1 MSGKMN
7 RIITFRGLKYDVWKY
22 GNLSVVGDCTF
33 IDNGIGNREIVEPE
47 TVGQYIGKKDKND
60 KFIFEGDI
68 LSGAWKTL
76 LLVYYDEASTS
87 FLVKDCNG
95 HSSPIDY
102 YDNNRIEIV
111 GNIHDNPELM
121 KGGMQ

>member
-76 LLVYYDEASTS
+76 RCRCRCGLWSTRRY
-87 FLVKDCNG
+87 C
-95 HSSPIDY
+95 
-102 YDNNRIEIV
+102 
-111 GNIHDNPELM
+111 
-121 KGGMQ
+121 KGGLLDSRSRSQYSGHLSVRRTQNEL